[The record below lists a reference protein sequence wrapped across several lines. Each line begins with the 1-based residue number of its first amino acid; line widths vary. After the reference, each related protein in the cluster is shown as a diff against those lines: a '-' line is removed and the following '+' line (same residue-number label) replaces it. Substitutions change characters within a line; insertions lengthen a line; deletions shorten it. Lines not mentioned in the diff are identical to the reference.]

1 MLIHL
6 HSNAFVMEYIGE
18 VISRDEFIR
27 RTKKYENEGL
37 KHHYSMT
44 LNTDEVCYMIH
55 DNRR

>member
-1 MLIHL
+1 
-6 HSNAFVMEYIGE
+6 MEYIGE

-44 LNTDEVCYMIH
+44 LNTDEVCYIYMLH
-55 DNRR
+55 HSS